1 MAKKVKSFSHI
12 EAQDALEHLN
22 ETKPTGEELVY
33 DLLRIFCG
41 YGDGNIR
48 RVRDGVGNKIKDGRT
63 VLIPNLIV
71 YRPKGELDFHDEIKA
86 MQADPKI
93 AKHSPRPLCGE
104 RRYDDCSLRPQGA
117 GYIMRMKWH

>member
-1 MAKKVKSFSHI
+1 MAKKTKSFSHI

-48 RVRDGVGNKIKDGRT
+48 RIRDGVGNKAKDGRT
-63 VLIPNLIV
+63 VKSK
-71 YRPKGELDFHDEIKA
+71 RCR
-86 MQADPKI
+86 QT
-93 AKHSPRPLCGE
+93 
-104 RRYDDCSLRPQGA
+104 RR
-117 GYIMRMKWH
+117 